1 MHELALMESLVETVA
16 DNVGDAKV
24 TAVRLEV
31 GRLAAVVPDSLR
43 FCFDVCVRGTPLEGA
58 VLDIIEIGGRGR
70 CGACGREMSVAH
82 FACICACGSSD
93 VSLLAGQ
100 ELRIRDVEVI

>member
-1 MHELALMESLVETVA
+1 MESLVETVA

-31 GRLAAVVPDSLR
+31 GRLSAVVPDALR

-58 VLDIIEIGGRGR
+58 VLEIIEIGGRGR
-70 CGACGREMSVAH
+70 CGACGREMSVVH
-82 FACICACGSSD
+82 FACNCACGSTD
-93 VSLLAGQ
+93 VSLVDGQ
-100 ELRIRDVEVI
+100 QLRIRDVEVI